1 MELTLTHDGYAAPLS
16 DRPVQVVFGSGPTA
30 VIVPV
35 TVDVRDLAPGTTR
48 TFCVDVPVPATPGV
62 WSLALAL
69 PDDVASLAGNP
80 DYSVRRVNQ
89 GLWDP
94 ATGRND
100 LRRTLTVG

>member
-16 DRPVQVVFGSGPTA
+16 DRPGQVMFGSGPTA
-30 VIVPV
+30 VTIPV
-35 TVDVRDLAPGTTR
+35 AVDVRDLAPGTTR
-48 TFCVDVPVPATPGV
+48 TFWVDVPVPGA

-69 PDDVASLAGNP
+69 PDDAASLAGNL
-80 DYSVRRVNQ
+80 DYSVRLANQ
-89 GLWDP
+89 GLWDS